1 MLEPF
6 SLPYVQEGLIQILLL
21 SIPAGLIGTWI
32 VLRGL
37 AFYSHA
43 IGTASFP
50 GLVLADGLG
59 FPAALGAFGMAGV
72 FTALS
77 ALIARSRRAAAD
89 SVTALALVTCLAVG
103 VILASDVFGSGANV
117 DTLLFG
123 SLLAIGPMDLV
134 LAGSAAVLAIVATR
148 LFGAHWLAKG
158 FDEGSAS
165 GHKSNSAWFDVALFA
180 VVALTVTATLSAVGA
195 LLVAALM
202 VIPAATVR
210 MFTRRVATLQAG
222 TVLLVAAQGT
232 VGLWLSVQTNAPP
245 GATIAVVSGIVF
257 ALALVVR
264 SVRRSR
270 KLGLVAAAVGTSLVI
285 AGCGGGDGSDSGS
298 ETLRAVATTTQVADI
313 VREVG
318 GDRVDVAQIMQPNT
332 DPHDYEPR
340 PADVAAFADAEI
352 VFKSGGHLDEWSE
365 QLIEDSGSNATV
377 VDLSSELP
385 VQLEGGA
392 HDHEHE
398 GEAGHSHEGEK
409 GHSEEG
415 HSHGN
420 EKGHSEE
427 GHSHEGEKGHS
438 EEGHSHEG
446 EKGHSEEGHSH
457 GNEKSH
463 SEEKHSDA
471 GEKASSEEGQ
481 SHQGEETDPHW
492 WHDPVNVSAATN
504 EVEKALVKTDPPAE
518 ADFTASAEAFRVEIE
533 TLNKAIAKCFD
544 AIPAG
549 QRKLVTDHDALGY
562 FANRYDI
569 EVVGAVI
576 PALTTEAQPSAGDL
590 AELER
595 TIREENVK
603 AVFPESSYSQ
613 NLADAVAR
621 DTGATTEYSLYGD
634 TLGPE
639 DSPAATWIGMMQEN
653 ANSMALGFTG
663 GEQGCD
669 FG

>member
-1 MLEPF
+1 MLETF
-6 SLPYVQEGLIQILLL
+6 TLPYVQEALIEILLL
-21 SIPAGLIGTWI
+21 SIPAGLIGTWV

-77 ALIARSRRAAAD
+77 TLIARSRRAAAD

-123 SLLAIGPMDLV
+123 SLLAIGTMDLV
-134 LAGSAAVLAIVATR
+134 LAGSAAVLAIIATR
-148 LFGAHWLAKG
+148 LFATHWLAKG
-158 FDEGSAS
+158 FDEESAT
-165 GHKSNSAWFDVALFA
+165 GLKSNSAWFDVALLA

-210 MFTRRVATLQAG
+210 MFTRRVVTLQVG
-222 TVLLVAAQGT
+222 TVLLVAAQGI

-264 SVRRSR
+264 SMKRSR

-285 AGCGGGDGSDSGS
+285 AGCGGGGDGGDSGS
-298 ETLRAVATTTQVADI
+298 DKVQAVATTTQVADI

-318 GDRVDVAQIMQPNT
+318 GEQVEVTQIMQPNT

-340 PADVAAFADAEI
+340 PSDVAAFADAEI

-365 QLIEDSGSNATV
+365 QLVEDSGSNATV
-377 VDLSSELP
+377 VDLSSNLP

-398 GEAGHSHEGEK
+398 GEAGHSQEGEAGHSHEGEAGK
-409 GHSEEG
+409 SEKSHSEEA
-415 HSHGN
+415 HSKEG
-420 EKGHSEE
+420 EKAHSEE
-427 GHSHEGEKGHS
+427 GHSHEGE
-438 EEGHSHEG
+438 EI
-446 EKGHSEEGHSH
+446 
-457 GNEKSH
+457 
-463 SEEKHSDA
+463 
-471 GEKASSEEGQ
+471 
-481 SHQGEETDPHW
+481 DPHW
-492 WHDPVNVSAATN
+492 WHDPVNVSAATT
-504 EVEKALVKTDPPAE
+504 EVETALIATDPAGE
-518 ADFTASAEAFRVEIE
+518 ADFTANADTFRGEIE

-544 AIPAG
+544 AIPAA

-576 PALTTEAQPSAGDL
+576 PALTTQAQPSAGDL

-595 TIREENVK
+595 TIEEENVM

-613 NLADAVAR
+613 KLAEAIAR

-639 DSPAATWIGMMQEN
+639 DSPATTWIGMMQEN

>member
-1 MLEPF
+1 MLETF
-6 SLPYVQEGLIQILLL
+6 TLPYVQEGLIEILLL
-21 SIPAGLIGTWI
+21 SVPAGLIGTWI

-123 SLLAIGPMDLV
+123 SLLAIGTMDLV
-134 LAGSAAVLAIVATR
+134 LAGSAAVLAIIATR
-148 LFGAHWLAKG
+148 LFSAHWLAKG
-158 FDEGSAS
+158 FDEDAAGNL
-165 GHKSNSAWFDVALFA
+165 KSNSAWFDVALFA
-180 VVALTVTATLSAVGA
+180 VVAFTVTATLSAVGA

-210 MFTRRVATLQAG
+210 MFTRRVTTLQVG
-222 TVLLVAAQGT
+222 TVLMVAAQGT
-232 VGLWLSVQTNAPP
+232 VGLWLSVETNAPP

-257 ALALVVR
+257 ALALVMR
-264 SVRRSR
+264 SVKRSR
-270 KLGLVAAAVGTSLVI
+270 KAGLAAAAVGASLVI
-285 AGCGGGDGSDSGS
+285 AGCGAAEGGDSGS
-298 ETLRAVATTTQVADI
+298 DKVRAVATTTQVADI

-318 GDRVDVAQIMQPNT
+318 GDSVEVTQIMQANT

-340 PADVAAFADAEI
+340 PSDVAAFADAEI
-352 VFKSGGHLDEWSE
+352 VFVSGGHLDEWSE
-365 QLIEDSGSNATV
+365 QLVEDSGSDATV
-377 VDLSSELP
+377 VDLSSDLP
-385 VQLEGGA
+385 VRLEGGS
-392 HDHEHE
+392 HDHDHGSEEGHSGEKHSEE
-398 GEAGHSHEGEK
+398 GEA
-409 GHSEEG
+409 HSEEG
-415 HSHGN
+415 HSHEGEAHSG
-420 EKGHSEE
+420 EKHSEE

-438 EEGHSHEG
+438 G
-446 EKGHSEEGHSH
+446 
-457 GNEKSH
+457 
-463 SEEKHSDA
+463 EKHSD
-471 GEKASSEEGQ
+471 EGQ
-481 SHQGEETDPHW
+481 SEAGEETDPHW
-492 WHDPVNVSAATN
+492 WHDPVNVRAATA
-504 EVEKALVKTDPPAE
+504 EVEAALIESDPAGE
-518 ADFTASAEAFRVEIE
+518 AGFTANADAFRTEIDS
-533 TLNKAIAKCFD
+533 LNQAIARCFD
-544 AIPAG
+544 SIPAG

-569 EVVGAVI
+569 EVVGTVI
-576 PALTTEAQPSAGDL
+576 PALTSEAQPSAGDL

-603 AVFPESSYSQ
+603 AVFPENAYSA
-613 NLADAVAR
+613 NLAEAVAR

-634 TLGPE
+634 TLGTE
-639 DSPAATWIGMMQEN
+639 DSNAATWIGMMQEN

>member
-1 MLEPF
+1 MLETF
-6 SLPYVQEGLIQILLL
+6 TLPYVQEGLIEILLL

-59 FPAALGAFGMAGV
+59 FPIALGAFGMAGA

-123 SLLAIGPMDLV
+123 SLLAIGTMDLV

-148 LFGAHWLAKG
+148 LFAAHWLAKG
-158 FDEGSAS
+158 FDEDSA
-165 GHKSNSAWFDVALFA
+165 GGLKSNSAWFDVALLA
-180 VVALTVTATLSAVGA
+180 VVALTVTAALSAVGA

-222 TVLLVAAQGT
+222 AVLLVAAQGT

-245 GATIAVVSGIVF
+245 GATIAVVSGVVF
-257 ALALVVR
+257 ALALVTR
-264 SVRRSR
+264 SLRRSR
-270 KLGLVAAAVGTSLVI
+270 KLGLAAAAIGASLVI
-285 AGCGGGDGSDSGS
+285 AGCGGEAGGSDPDKVQ
-298 ETLRAVATTTQVADI
+298 AVATTTQVADI

-318 GDRVDVAQIMQPNT
+318 GDRVEVTQILQPNT
-332 DPHDYEPR
+332 DPHNYEPR
-340 PADVAAFADAEI
+340 PSDVAAFAAAEI
-352 VFKSGGHLDEWSE
+352 VFQSGGDLDEWTGK
-365 QLIEDSGSNATV
+365 LIEDSGSNATV

-385 VQLEGGA
+385 VGLEGGA
-392 HDHEHE
+392 HEHGHD
-398 GEAGHSHEGEK
+398 GEADQSDEGHSGEKDSHEG
-409 GHSEEG
+409 
-415 HSHGN
+415 
-420 EKGHSEE
+420 EE
-427 GHSHEGEKGHS
+427 GHSHEGEKRHA
-438 EEGHSHEG
+438 EERGSHDG
-446 EKGHSEEGHSH
+446 DG
-457 GNEKSH
+457 
-463 SEEKHSDA
+463 
-471 GEKASSEEGQ
+471 
-481 SHQGEETDPHW
+481 TDPHW
-492 WHDPVNVSAATN
+492 WHDPVNVSAATSG
-504 EVEKALVKTDPPAE
+504 VETALIEKDSAGE
-518 ADFTASAEAFRVEIE
+518 ADFATNADAFRAEVK
-533 TLNKAIAKCFD
+533 TLNKAITECFD

-595 TIREENVK
+595 TIKEEKVQ

-613 NLADAVAR
+613 KLADAVTR

-663 GEQGCD
+663 GGQGCD

>member
-1 MLEPF
+1 MPEPF
-6 SLPYVQEGLIQILLL
+6 NLPYVQEGLIELLLL
-21 SIPAGLIGTWI
+21 SVPAGLIGTWI

-59 FPAALGAFGMAGV
+59 FPAALGAFGMAGA

-148 LFGAHWLAKG
+148 LFAAHWLAKG
-158 FDEGSAS
+158 FDEESAT
-165 GHKSNSAWFDVALFA
+165 GLKSDSAWFDVALFA

-210 MFTRRVATLQAG
+210 MFTRRVVTLQVG
-222 TVLLVAAQGT
+222 TVLLVAMEGT
-232 VGLWLSVQTNAPP
+232 AGLWLSVETNAPP
-245 GATIAVVSGIVF
+245 GATIAVVSGAVF
-257 ALALVVR
+257 ALALAAR
-264 SVRRSR
+264 SMRRSR
-270 KLGLVAAAVGTSLVI
+270 KLALAAAAIGASLAV
-285 AGCGGGDGSDSGS
+285 AGCGGGGGETDS
-298 ETLRAVATTTQVADI
+298 ERVRAVATTTQVADI

-318 GDRVDVAQIMQPNT
+318 GDRVEVTRILQPNT

-340 PADVAAFADAEI
+340 PSDVAAFADAEI

-365 QLIEDSGSNATV
+365 QLVEDSGSDARV
-377 VDLSSELP
+377 IDLSSDLP
-385 VQLEGGA
+385 VRLEEGG
-392 HDHEHE
+392 HEHE
-398 GEAGHSHEGEK
+398 GEGEGGHSGEEQSHEGE
-409 GHSEEG
+409 
-415 HSHGN
+415 
-420 EKGHSEE
+420 
-427 GHSHEGEKGHS
+427 
-438 EEGHSHEG
+438 
-446 EKGHSEEGHSH
+446 
-457 GNEKSH
+457 
-463 SEEKHSDA
+463 DA
-471 GEKASSEEGQ
+471 
-481 SHQGEETDPHW
+481 DPHW
-492 WHDPVNVSAATN
+492 WHDPVNVTAATG
-504 EVEKALVKTDPPAE
+504 EVEKALIETDPAGKPGFRAG
-518 ADFTASAEAFRVEIE
+518 ADAFRAEIA
-533 TLNKAIAKCFD
+533 TLNRAIAECFRS
-544 AIPAG
+544 IPVG

-590 AELER
+590 AELAR
-595 TIREENVK
+595 TIEEENVT

-621 DTGATTEYSLYGD
+621 DTGASTEYSLYGD
-634 TLGPE
+634 TLGPD
-639 DSPAATWIGMMQEN
+639 DSAAGTWIGMMQEN
-653 ANSMALGFTG
+653 ADSMALGFTG
-663 GEQGCD
+663 GRQRCD

>member
-1 MLEPF
+1 MLETF
-6 SLPYVQEGLIQILLL
+6 TLPYVQEGLVEILLL
-21 SIPAGLIGTWI
+21 SVPAGLIGTWI

-72 FTALS
+72 FTAVS
-77 ALIARSRRAAAD
+77 ALLARSRRAAAD
-89 SVTALALVTCLAVG
+89 SVTALALVACLAAG

-123 SLLAIGPMDLV
+123 SLLAIGSMDLI
-134 LAGSAAVLAIVATR
+134 LAGSAAVLAIIATR
-148 LFGAHWLAKG
+148 LFSAHWLAKG
-158 FDEGSAS
+158 FDEDSAT
-165 GHKSNSAWFDVALFA
+165 GLKSNSAWFDFALLA

-210 MFTRRVATLQAG
+210 MFTRRITTLQAG

-232 VGLWLSVQTNAPP
+232 IGLWLSVETNAPP
-245 GATIAVVSGIVF
+245 GATIAVVSGVVF
-257 ALALVVR
+257 ALALVLR
-264 SVRRSR
+264 SSKRSR
-270 KLGLVAAAVGTSLVI
+270 KLGLAAAAIGASLVV
-285 AGCGGGDGSDSGS
+285 AGCGGGGDSDSG
-298 ETLRAVATTTQVADI
+298 TDKVRAVATTTQVADI
-313 VREVG
+313 VRAVG
-318 GDRVDVAQIMQPNT
+318 GEDVEVTQILQPNT

-340 PADVAAFADAEI
+340 PSDVAAFADAEI

-365 QLIEDSGSNATV
+365 QLVEDSGSSAIV
-377 VDLSSELP
+377 VDLSTNLP
-385 VQLEGGA
+385 VQLGGGA
-392 HDHEHE
+392 HDHEGEKAHSE
-398 GEAGHSHEGEK
+398 EAGHEGEK
-409 GHSEEG
+409 AHSEEAG
-415 HSHGN
+415 
-420 EKGHSEE
+420 
-427 GHSHEGEKGHS
+427 
-438 EEGHSHEG
+438 
-446 EKGHSEEGHSH
+446 
-457 GNEKSH
+457 
-463 SEEKHSDA
+463 DA
-471 GEKASSEEGQ
+471 QE
-481 SHQGEETDPHW
+481 GEETDPHW
-492 WHDPVNVSAATN
+492 WHDPVNVSAAAG
-504 EVEKALVKTDPPAE
+504 EVETALIKTDPAGE
-518 ADFTASAEAFRVEIE
+518 ASFTANANTFRTEVEA
-533 TLNKAIAKCFD
+533 LNRAIAKCFD
-544 AIPAG
+544 SIPDG

-595 TIREENVK
+595 TIKAENVK

-613 NLADAVAR
+613 KLADAVAR

-639 DSPAATWIGMMQEN
+639 DSTAATWIGMMQEN

-663 GEQGCD
+663 GEQDCN
-669 FG
+669 FN